1 MWLSGGAITR
11 ESAIHSALQELTLA
25 QNFVYSDAFSRNIG
39 WLTEA
44 EQQVLRKKRIAIAG
58 MGAVGG
64 HHLMTLARLGI
75 GAFNISDF
83 DEFGQHNFNR
93 QIGAMMST
101 VGKAK
106 VDVMSGQVLDV
117 NPEIELRSFADGIH
131 QANIGE
137 FLHNVDIYVDGLD
150 FFAFDARRMVFAECA
165 KRGIPA
171 ITVAPVGMGAALLTF
186 MPGSMS
192 FEDYFGW
199 GDSSDEEKA
208 LRFALGVAPAGLHR
222 AYLMDPKAISFIHKR
237 VPSTAMGC
245 VISAGVASTEVLKL
259 ALGRGKVLAAPHG
272 RHFDA
277 YSGRTV
283 RTWRPGG
290 NNHPLQRIAL
300 ALGRRYLAKLDA
312 EARAQT

>member
-1 MWLSGGAITR
+1 MGQDFNYT
-11 ESAIHSALQELTLA
+11 
-25 QNFVYSDAFSRNIG
+25 DAFSRNIG

-75 GAFNISDF
+75 GGFNIADF

-106 VDVMSGQVLDV
+106 VDVMSCQVLDV
-117 NPEIELRSFADGIH
+117 NPEIKLKSFAQGIH
-131 QANIGE
+131 PENVDE
-137 FLHNVDIYVDGLD
+137 FLRNVDIYVDGLD

-186 MPGSMS
+186 MPGGMS

-199 GDSSDEEKA
+199 RDSSEQEKA

-222 AYLMDPKAISFIHKR
+222 AYLMDPKAISFVHKR

-245 VISAGVASTEVLKL
+245 VISAGVASTEVLKI
-259 ALGRGKVLAAPHG
+259 ALGRGKVRAAPHG

-277 YSGRTV
+277 YTGRTV
-283 RTWRPGG
+283 HTWRPGG
-290 NNHPLQRIAL
+290 NNNPLQRIAL
-300 ALGRRYLAKLDA
+300 AFGRRYLAKLDFLA
-312 EARAQT
+312 AAQA